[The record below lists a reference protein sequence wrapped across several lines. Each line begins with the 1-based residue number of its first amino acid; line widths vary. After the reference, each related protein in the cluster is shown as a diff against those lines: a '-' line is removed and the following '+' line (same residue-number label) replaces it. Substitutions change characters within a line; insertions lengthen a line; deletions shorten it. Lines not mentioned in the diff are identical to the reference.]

1 MPHSKVRHWR
11 YQDTSMVQF
20 KEHTKI
26 YYVILRAHNSG
37 DEDSKPLRCHTVSN
51 GK

>member
-11 YQDTSMVQF
+11 YQDTSIVHF

-26 YYVILRAHNSG
+26 NYVILSAHNCA
-37 DEDSKPLRCHTVSN
+37 DEDSRPLGCHTVSN